1 MSSTKLSGNCIVP
14 ALIPVSTWSTS
25 LSLTVSPTPPTV
37 PRPSPSLQGLSPAT
51 LSKPSAE
58 EPLRII
64 VRPVDKE
71 KGSINS
77 VPPSLPGP
85 SPIGRLESLPTTTL
99 LSSVTESTP
108 STISLRHLVSP
119 RVPSSPSVSISRSH
133 WAPETDAF
141 PEGPDISFNTSFL
154 RPTASART
162 SQRPSWLST
171 IDESQSSESP
181 PITYSSPSSP
191 SLTPI
196 VSISVSAPAEPS
208 PSPAGTVSISVSA
221 SATPSLSP
229 SAPPTVPSPSLRA
242 PSSTTVLSPILTPER
257 SHVALTR
264 TPSSVSTA
272 SSISLGSDILDNRSL
287 FEEPILEDVPTE
299 PSLLSTHRT
308 TVSRPISPVNIP
320 LPRIP
325 SLLSTP
331 TASASRAPSERAR
344 SERPP
349 SEGPSVII
357 TDDINRLLQ
366 YLHGVEN
373 DRQRDNQGVHDHL
386 GEIQNEL
393 RNLADYMHEKEVPQ
407 VVPLPPVHLKDRSIG
422 GSSVVSFGKPRGA
435 PDYPS
440 FPPTVTGKASPR
452 VIAIPLTPPPRS
464 PRSPSSL
471 SSSISFL
478 SSHHSDNFS
487 LMESEPFESEALE
500 TELFET

>member
-1 MSSTKLSGNCIVP
+1 MSMSSTKLSRNCIVP
-14 ALIPVSTWSTS
+14 ALIPVSTLVDIPITDC
-25 LSLTVSPTPPTV
+25 LSDPPTV

-257 SHVALTR
+257 SHVVLTR

-272 SSISLGSDILDNRSL
+272 SSISLGTIPLVDAQDNR
-287 FEEPILEDVPTE
+287 LETDLAGEHSSSKDTFIVVDANCFRECKHDGT
-299 PSLLSTHRT
+299 L
-308 TVSRPISPVNIP
+308 VQ
-320 LPRIP
+320 
-325 SLLSTP
+325 
-331 TASASRAPSERAR
+331 RALSERAR

>member
-1 MSSTKLSGNCIVP
+1 M
-14 ALIPVSTWSTS
+14 
-25 LSLTVSPTPPTV
+25 
-37 PRPSPSLQGLSPAT
+37 
-51 LSKPSAE
+51 
-58 EPLRII
+58 
-64 VRPVDKE
+64 
-71 KGSINS
+71 
-77 VPPSLPGP
+77 
-85 SPIGRLESLPTTTL
+85 
-99 LSSVTESTP
+99 
-108 STISLRHLVSP
+108 
-119 RVPSSPSVSISRSH
+119 
-133 WAPETDAF
+133 
-141 PEGPDISFNTSFL
+141 
-154 RPTASART
+154 ASART

-331 TASASRAPSERAR
+331 TASAS
-344 SERPP
+344 
-349 SEGPSVII
+349 
-357 TDDINRLLQ
+357 
-366 YLHGVEN
+366 
-373 DRQRDNQGVHDHL
+373 
-386 GEIQNEL
+386 
-393 RNLADYMHEKEVPQ
+393 EVPQ

-440 FPPTVTGKASPR
+440 FPPTPT
-452 VIAIPLTPPPRS
+452 
-464 PRSPSSL
+464 L
-471 SSSISFL
+471 S
-478 SSHHSDNFS
+478 
-487 LMESEPFESEALE
+487 
-500 TELFET
+500 ELFELQYIFPVVTPL